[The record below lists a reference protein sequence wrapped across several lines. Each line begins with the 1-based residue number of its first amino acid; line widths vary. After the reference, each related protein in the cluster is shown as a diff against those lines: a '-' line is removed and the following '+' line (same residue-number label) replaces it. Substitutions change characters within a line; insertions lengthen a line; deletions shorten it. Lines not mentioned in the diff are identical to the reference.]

1 MHKTIDF
8 PNLGIHLKNVGKAIS
23 VFGFDIAFYGII
35 IGLGILAGIFM
46 ATLRAK
52 RTKQNPEV
60 YIDLAMYAVIFGI
73 IGARIYYVLFS
84 WSMYKDDLLSI
95 LNIRQ
100 GGLAIYGG
108 VIAAVITVFV
118 FAKKREQIGRAHV

>member
-23 VFGFDIAFYGII
+23 VFGFDIAFYGIL

-46 ATLRAK
+46 AMLWAK

-60 YIDLAMYAVIFGI
+60 YIDLAIYAVIFGI
-73 IGARIYYVLFS
+73 IGARIYYVIFS
-84 WSMYKDDLLSI
+84 WDMYKNDLLSI

-100 GGLAIYGG
+100 VLLY
-108 VIAAVITVFV
+108 TV
-118 FAKKREQIGRAHV
+118 E